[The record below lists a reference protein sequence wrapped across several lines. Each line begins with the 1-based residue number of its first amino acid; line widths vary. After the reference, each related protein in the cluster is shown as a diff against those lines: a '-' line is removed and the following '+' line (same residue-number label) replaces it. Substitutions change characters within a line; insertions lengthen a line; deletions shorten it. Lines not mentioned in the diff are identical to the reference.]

1 MLTADNLTVFRGNR
15 LIFSGV
21 SFVLRPQG
29 ILLLRGANGSGKT
42 SLLRTLA
49 GLTPLAAGT
58 LLWDTHPAL
67 AERSLHAARLGWLG
81 HQDAIKPALTLSA
94 QIPFPAALAQMGLEK
109 LADIPARFLSAG
121 QKRRAAIA
129 RMAAMPKPLWLLDEP
144 TTGLDDA
151 SVLRFLELC
160 RAHCA
165 QGGMMIA
172 STHQTLDLPGA
183 QSLTLCSR

>member
-1 MLTADNLTVFRGNR
+1 MFTADNLTVFRGNR
-15 LIFSGV
+15 LILSGV
-21 SFVLRPQG
+21 GFVLRPGG

-42 SLLRTLA
+42 SLLRALA

-58 LLWDTHPAL
+58 LLWDGQPAL
-67 AERSLHAARLGWLG
+67 ADRPLHAARLGWLG
-81 HQDAIKPALTLSA
+81 HQDAIKTALPLSA
-94 QIPFPAALAQMGLEK
+94 QTSVAALAHMGLEK

-129 RMAAMPKPLWLLDEP
+129 RMTATPKPLWLLDEP

-151 SVLRFLELC
+151 SVLRFLALC
-160 RAHCA
+160 RAHIA

-172 STHQTLDLPGA
+172 STHHALDLPGA